1 MVTYSPLRYP
11 GGGKANLAPFLKGLI
26 ENNVEDCSYF
36 ELYAG
41 GAGAAL
47 DLLFSGAVHN
57 IMLNDADFHIFSFW
71 HSLLNETESIIHLIE
86 TEPVTLENWYIQRD
100 VYDNFKDYPML
111 DVGFATFFL
120 NRCNRSG
127 ILTKAGPIG
136 GFNQTG
142 KYSIDCRFNRQDLI
156 SRIEKIANHANDIQI
171 SNLDTLD
178 FLRQYHKVLS
188 QETSFMYLDP
198 PYFKKGKSLYLNYYG
213 PEDHVHLR
221 DALSNI
227 RQLKWMVSYDD
238 VEEIHQLYEGFNTCH
253 HTLNYSLQTKRKT
266 TEFFIFSDTIQQILL

>member
-1 MVTYSPLRYP
+1 
-11 GGGKANLAPFLKGLI
+11 
-26 ENNVEDCSYF
+26 
-36 ELYAG
+36 
-41 GAGAAL
+41 
-47 DLLFSGAVHN
+47 
-57 IMLNDADFHIFSFW
+57 MLNDADFHIFSFW

>member
-11 GGGKANLAPFLKGLI
+11 GGKANLAPFLKGLI

-41 GAGAAL
+41 GGGAAL

-178 FLRQYHKVLS
+178 FLRQYHNVLS

>member
-11 GGGKANLAPFLKGLI
+11 GGKANLAPFLKGLI

-178 FLRQYHKVLS
+178 FLRQYHNVLS

>member
-11 GGGKANLAPFLKGLI
+11 GGKANLAPFLKGLI

-47 DLLFSGAVHN
+47 DLLFSGAVHY

-178 FLRQYHKVLS
+178 FLRQYHNVLS

>member
-11 GGGKANLAPFLKGLI
+11 GGKANLAPFLKGLI

-221 DALSNI
+221 DALSKI